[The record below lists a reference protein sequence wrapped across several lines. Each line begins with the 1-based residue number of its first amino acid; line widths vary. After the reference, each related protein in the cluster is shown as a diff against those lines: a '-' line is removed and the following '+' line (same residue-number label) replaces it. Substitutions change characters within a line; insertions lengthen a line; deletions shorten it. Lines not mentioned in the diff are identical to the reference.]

1 VVSDRRQAL
10 EFCAFNVL
18 SYQLVQGWLD
28 KGEGE
33 SGEER
38 EEYWVLVGDLKE
50 RDHLEDLDVDERL
63 LQWALEK

>member
-1 VVSDRRQAL
+1 
-10 EFCAFNVL
+10 
-18 SYQLVQGWLD
+18 LD